1 MWFVSLSNVFV
12 ENDLFLIFLD
22 VHVRLD
28 CSFKC
33 SMWHPEKCVTNS
45 SYLLTFMKICNPFL
59 LVYFTCTF
67 FFSFPVLPF
76 SLSFSHRKIAQISLS
91 LVPWKFRF
99 QCEFSTSDLH
109 IDLILASSVA
119 IMPNFLHSLI
129 ESRNPKLHLRS
140 HMNGTFQITNLFTI
154 FASIWIRKL
163 KLVSVTDDQTAKICA
178 EANVDDKHM
187 HIGKRHW
194 FRFISNSH

>member
-99 QCEFSTSDLH
+99 QCEFSTSDLR

-119 IMPNFLHSLI
+119 IMPNFLHSSLWLKVATLSYLYALTWTVPSKSQI
-129 ESRNPKLHLRS
+129 SSKKLHQS
-140 HMNGTFQITNLFTI
+140 EFENWN
-154 FASIWIRKL
+154 
-163 KLVSVTDDQTAKICA
+163 
-178 EANVDDKHM
+178 
-187 HIGKRHW
+187 W
-194 FRFISNSH
+194 F